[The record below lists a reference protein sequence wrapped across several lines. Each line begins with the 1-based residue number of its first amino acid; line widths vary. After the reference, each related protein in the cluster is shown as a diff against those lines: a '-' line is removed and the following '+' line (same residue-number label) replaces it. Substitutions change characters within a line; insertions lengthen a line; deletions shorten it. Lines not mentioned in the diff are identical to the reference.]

1 MPTVEYA
8 PPQIF
13 GAITVTNV
21 TGSTATIGWNTDE
34 PATTYV
40 EFGEGTTLGEVNG
53 NAAYATTHAV
63 TLTGLEPATTYSFR
77 VRTSDRMRN
86 VRLSAVQT
94 FGTANPL
101 APPAPTI
108 LPAANFVYCDTSAPV
123 SFSWNAVA
131 SPTGNPVQYRVV
143 ADDSTAFTEGSLT
156 LDSGWRSGTSWSL
169 VVTLPPEPVRW
180 YWRVIA
186 RDSITGVSG
195 PPSNSDD
202 FWIGDLS
209 NVGSCE

>member
-8 PPQIF
+8 PPQII

-21 TGSTATIGWNTDE
+21 TGSTATIRWTTDE

-40 EFGEGTTLGEVNG
+40 EYGEGTTLGAVVG
-53 NAAYATTHAV
+53 NAAYATTHLVA
-63 TLTGLEPATTYSFR
+63 LTGLQPATTYAFR

-101 APPAPTI
+101 APPAPAI
-108 LPAANFVYCDTSAPV
+108 IAARDVVDCASTSTLTLRWNPV
-123 SFSWNAVA
+123 T
-131 SPTGNPVQYRVV
+131 SPTGNPVEYRAV
-143 ADDSTAFTEGSLT
+143 ADDSTAFDGTSLT
-156 LDSGWRSGTSWSL
+156 VDTGWQAGTTWSL

-180 YWRVIA
+180 YWRVTA
-186 RDSITGVSG
+186 RDAVTGTSG
-195 PPSNSDD
+195 PPSNVDD
-202 FWIGDLS
+202 FWIGDLTY
-209 NVGSCE
+209 VGSCE